1 MVWAAGLAV
10 AVPAEAGR
18 RKFGIENLE
27 VKKKKGKREMRNYG
41 KAWVVLVA
49 VLVVLLLL
57 GIGIFSW
64 YIGGYNRAVNLEQ
77 GAEKAWADID
87 AALQRRLDLVPNLVE
102 TVKGYAEH
110 EKELFENIA
119 KSREKYFQAGTR
131 AGKIEATNELSGF
144 LSRLLMLQENY
155 PQLKANENFRD
166 LQVALEGTE
175 NRINVAR
182 TRYNEA
188 AKLLNSYTRQ
198 FFGSFFCKRAGVE
211 KVEYFEATEQAKTE
225 VPKVEF

>member
-1 MVWAAGLAV
+1 
-10 AVPAEAGR
+10 
-18 RKFGIENLE
+18 
-27 VKKKKGKREMRNYG
+27 MRDFG

-49 VLVVLLLL
+49 VLVFLLLL
-57 GIGIFSW
+57 GLGIFRW
-64 YIGGYNRAVNLEQ
+64 YIGGYNKAVNLEQ

-87 AALQRRLDLVPNLVE
+87 AALQRRLDLVPNLIE
-102 TVKGYAEH
+102 TVKGYASH

-119 KSREKYFQAGTR
+119 KSREKYFQAGNR
-131 AGKIEATNELSGF
+131 AGKIEATNEMSGF

-166 LQVALEGTE
+166 LQIALEGTE

-188 AKLLNSYTRQ
+188 AKQLNAYYRQ
-198 FFGSFFCKRAGVE
+198 FFGSFFCKRAGVD
-211 KVEYFEATEQAKTE
+211 KVDYFEASEQAKTE

>member
-1 MVWAAGLAV
+1 
-10 AVPAEAGR
+10 
-18 RKFGIENLE
+18 
-27 VKKKKGKREMRNYG
+27 MRNFG
-41 KAWVVLVA
+41 KAWIVLVG
-49 VLVVLLLL
+49 VLLVLLLI
-57 GIGIFSW
+57 GFGIFSW
-64 YIGGYNRAVNLEQ
+64 YISGYNKAVSLEQ

-87 AALQRRLDLVPNLVE
+87 TTLQRRLDLIPNLVE
-102 TVKGYAEH
+102 TVKGYATH

-119 KSREKYFQAGTR
+119 QSREKYFQAGSR
-131 AGKIEATNELSGF
+131 AGKIEATNQLSGF

-188 AKLLNSYTRQ
+188 ARQLNTFYRQ
-198 FFGSFFCKRAGVE
+198 LFGSFFCKRAGVE
-211 KVEYFEATEQAKTE
+211 KVEYFEASEQAKSD

>member
-1 MVWAAGLAV
+1 
-10 AVPAEAGR
+10 
-18 RKFGIENLE
+18 
-27 VKKKKGKREMRNYG
+27 MRNFG
-41 KAWVVLVA
+41 KTWVVLIAILIVILLVA
-49 VLVVLLLL
+49 L
-57 GIGIFSW
+57 GVFRW
-64 YIGGYNRAVNLEQ
+64 YVSGYNKAVNLEQ
-77 GAEKAWADID
+77 GAEKGWADID
-87 AALQRRLDLVPNLVE
+87 AALQRRLDLVPNLVS

-119 KSREKYFQAGTR
+119 KSREKYFQAGNR
-131 AGKIEATNELSGF
+131 AGKIEASNELSGF

-155 PQLKANENFRD
+155 PELKASENFRD
-166 LQVALEGTE
+166 LQSQLEGTE

-211 KVEYFEATEQAKTE
+211 KVDYFEATEQAKTE

>member
-1 MVWAAGLAV
+1 
-10 AVPAEAGR
+10 
-18 RKFGIENLE
+18 
-27 VKKKKGKREMRNYG
+27 MRNYG

-49 VLVVLLLL
+49 VLVVLLLF

-64 YIGGYNRAVNLEQ
+64 YVGGYNRAVNLEQ

-198 FFGSFFCKRAGVE
+198 FFGTFFCKRAGVE

>member
-1 MVWAAGLAV
+1 
-10 AVPAEAGR
+10 
-18 RKFGIENLE
+18 
-27 VKKKKGKREMRNYG
+27 MRNFG
-41 KAWVVLVA
+41 KIWVVLVV
-49 VLVVLLLL
+49 VLVVLLLIGL
-57 GIGIFSW
+57 GIFRW
-64 YIGGYNRAVNLEQ
+64 YIGGYNKAVNLEQ

-87 AALQRRLDLVPNLVE
+87 AALQRRLDLVPNLIE
-102 TVKGYAEH
+102 TVKGYAGH
-110 EKELFENIA
+110 EKDLFENIA
-119 KSREKYFQAGTR
+119 KSREKYFQAGNR

-188 AKLLNSYTRQ
+188 AKQLNSYHRQ
-198 FFGSFFCKRAGVE
+198 FFGAFFCKKAGVE
-211 KVEYFEATEQAKTE
+211 PVAYFEASEQAKTE

>member
-1 MVWAAGLAV
+1 
-10 AVPAEAGR
+10 
-18 RKFGIENLE
+18 
-27 VKKKKGKREMRNYG
+27 MRNFG
-41 KAWVVLVA
+41 KAWVG
-49 VLVVLLLL
+49 LVVALVVILIIGL
-57 GIGIFSW
+57 GILGW

-77 GAEKAWADID
+77 GTENAWANID

-102 TVKGYAEH
+102 TVKGYASH

-119 KSREKYFQAGTR
+119 KSREKYFQADSR
-131 AGKIEATNELSGF
+131 AGKIEASNELSGF

-155 PQLKANENFRD
+155 PQLRASDNFRD

-175 NRINVAR
+175 NRIAVAR

-188 AKLLNSYTRQ
+188 AKLLNSYSRE
-198 FFGSFFCKRAGVE
+198 FFGSFFCRRAGVE
-211 KVEYFEATEQAKTE
+211 PVEYFEATEQAKTE

>member
-1 MVWAAGLAV
+1 M
-10 AVPAEAGR
+10 
-18 RKFGIENLE
+18 
-27 VKKKKGKREMRNYG
+27 
-41 KAWVVLVA
+41 
-49 VLVVLLLL
+49 
-57 GIGIFSW
+57 
-64 YIGGYNRAVNLEQ
+64 
-77 GAEKAWADID
+77 D
-87 AALQRRLDLVPNLVE
+87 AALQRRLDLVPNLVS

-119 KSREKYFQAGTR
+119 KSREKYFQAGENR
-131 AGKIEATNELSGF
+131 AGKIEASNELSGF

-155 PQLKANENFRD
+155 PELKASENFRD
-166 LQVALEGTE
+166 LQTQLEGTE
-175 NRINVAR
+175 NRIAVAR

-211 KVEYFEATEQAKTE
+211 KVDYFEATEQAKSE

>member
-1 MVWAAGLAV
+1 
-10 AVPAEAGR
+10 
-18 RKFGIENLE
+18 
-27 VKKKKGKREMRNYG
+27 MRNLG
-41 KAWVVLVA
+41 KAWVVLVG
-49 VLVVLLLL
+49 VLIVLLLL
-57 GIGIFSW
+57 GIGIFRW
-64 YIGGYNRAVNLEQ
+64 YIGGYNKAVSLEQ

-102 TVKGYAEH
+102 TVKGYATH

-119 KSREKYFQAGTR
+119 KSREKYFQADNR

-188 AKLLNSYTRQ
+188 ARQLNTYSRQ
-198 FFGSFFCKRAGVE
+198 LFGSFFCKRAGVE
-211 KVEYFEATEQAKTE
+211 KVEYFEASEQAKTE
-225 VPKVEF
+225 VPKVKF

>member
-1 MVWAAGLAV
+1 MRDFGKTWGVLI
-10 AVPAEAGR
+10 AVPAVILIIG
-18 RKFGIENLE
+18 
-27 VKKKKGKREMRNYG
+27 
-41 KAWVVLVA
+41 
-49 VLVVLLLL
+49 L
-57 GIGIFSW
+57 GTFFW

-77 GAEKAWADID
+77 GAQKAWGDID
-87 AALQRRLDLVPNLVE
+87 AALQRRLDLVPNLVT

-119 KSREKYFQAGTR
+119 KSREKYFQADTR
-131 AGKIEATNELSGF
+131 ASKIEASNELSGL

-155 PQLKANENFRD
+155 PQLKASDNFRD

-175 NRINVAR
+175 NRIAVAR

-188 AKLLNSYTRQ
+188 AKQLNSYSRQ
-198 FFGSFFCKRAGVE
+198 FFGSFFCRRAGVE
-211 KVEYFEATEQAKTE
+211 PVEYFEASEQAKTE